1 MNKIFKIN
9 SYDIDLKPSEKKFAL
24 ECLKYNQI
32 ATGRFK
38 EKFENSIKKLIRSK
52 YAVACSNGSSALFL
66 SMKLSGVKKD
76 TEVIVPSFTFIATVN
91 AIKLNNANPIFMDVD
106 NFHNI
111 DQLKT
116 IEFLKKNTFTRNN
129 KTYNSKTNKHISAI
143 IIVHMWGRPAD
154 FSKLFIIAKK
164 MNIKIVEDAAEAL
177 GSKYTSGKF
186 KDKYVGT
193 IGDFGCLSFN
203 ANKIITC
210 GGGGM
215 ILTNKKQMETKINH
229 IITQAKKDK
238 IFFVHDQIGYNL
250 NLSNIQCAIGYG
262 QSLNFKKILKRKEKV
277 YNFYLKNFKKKT
289 HLSFLEEPS
298 YAISNKWFN
307 ILSIKKSNKKN
318 LIKKVNS
325 LRRNKIDVRGVW
337 YPIDLQ
343 IMYRK
348 CQKFKIKKTYEIANN
363 SICLPSGPNLTIEQQ
378 KKIINIL

>member
-1 MNKIFKIN
+1 
-9 SYDIDLKPSEKKFAL
+9 
-24 ECLKYNQI
+24 
-32 ATGRFK
+32 
-38 EKFENSIKKLIRSK
+38 
-52 YAVACSNGSSALFL
+52 
-66 SMKLSGVKKD
+66 MKLSGVKKD

-215 ILTNKKQMETKINH
+215 ILTNKKKWRPKS
-229 IITQAKKDK
+229 ITLLPK
-238 IFFVHDQIGYNL
+238 
-250 NLSNIQCAIGYG
+250 
-262 QSLNFKKILKRKEKV
+262 
-277 YNFYLKNFKKKT
+277 
-289 HLSFLEEPS
+289 
-298 YAISNKWFN
+298 
-307 ILSIKKSNKKN
+307 
-318 LIKKVNS
+318 
-325 LRRNKIDVRGVW
+325 LR
-337 YPIDLQ
+337 
-343 IMYRK
+343 
-348 CQKFKIKKTYEIANN
+348 KIKYFLCMIR
-363 SICLPSGPNLTIEQQ
+363 LG
-378 KKIINIL
+378 II